1 MSGDV
6 RIACITVP
14 IGPLYLTADAAAYP
28 TLRPEFVIPSAA
40 AHRGVVLPI
49 CSLGVG
55 LVICLVNCHEPGWI
69 IARDDGVAVLVP
81 SDSRLDGTTLLAL
94 GRMVPA
100 AVLAS
105 RTWEEQRYR
114 VHSLSVSSQETALFD
129 NPIMT

>member
-6 RIACITVP
+6 RIACIIVP
-14 IGPLYLTADAAAYP
+14 IASLYSTADAAAYP
-28 TLRPEFVIPSAA
+28 TSRPEFVIPSAA

-55 LVICLVNCHEPGWI
+55 LVIRLVNCHEPGWI

-81 SDSRLDGTTLLAL
+81 RLDGTTLLAL
-94 GRMVPA
+94 GRTVPAA

-105 RTWEEQRYR
+105 QTREEQ
-114 VHSLSVSSQETALFD
+114 
-129 NPIMT
+129 